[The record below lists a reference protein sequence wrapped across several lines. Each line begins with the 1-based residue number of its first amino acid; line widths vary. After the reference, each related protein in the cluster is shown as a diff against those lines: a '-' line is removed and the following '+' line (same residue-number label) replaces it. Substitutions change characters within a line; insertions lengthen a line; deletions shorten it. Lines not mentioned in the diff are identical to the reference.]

1 MAPGAPHQTRA
12 ALRGSAQVLDTP
24 SWSLVKRGD
33 GRPQSLLT
41 GVRIRD
47 GVDVSGVGVRSAP
60 LEQKAWLSGRD
71 LTLSTPRRTQRRGTE
86 AAAGGGWPRATRR
99 EAAARAGRVWR
110 GGIAICTVWGAL
122 KVRRR
127 EMVTNAPCANS
138 DENCRCRRGQAP
150 LRPRPRDPAPSPGLF
165 PATRLPRGHLVS
177 GAGGPLPPE
186 RTKDEDE
193 DLEIILPRL
202 LHSAP
207 GRGGRRDVLSW
218 QQGGR
223 NWGGRGGLPV
233 LCHLHISS
241 VHREEAAPLPGSWRR
256 GCPRQITA

>member
-1 MAPGAPHQTRA
+1 MAPGAPRQTRA

-138 DENCRCRRGQAP
+138 DESCRCRRGQAP

-193 DLEIILPRL
+193 DLEMILPRL

-207 GRGGRRDVLSW
+207 GRGGGAGMFSLGSRV
-218 QQGGR
+218 GGI
-223 NWGGRGGLPV
+223 GGDEAVSQFCAIYIFPLCTVKKPPPCPVPGGAAARG
-233 LCHLHISS
+233 
-241 VHREEAAPLPGSWRR
+241 R
-256 GCPRQITA
+256 